1 MPFAFPSH
9 QGLIAPLWRFRP
21 ELFDVPAM
29 FIGAAMPD
37 VIDGIIGAG
46 RGHLGQGLGHS
57 LIALPLL
64 CTPLGLVFWWIT
76 RKVACHWTLS
86 KHNGFLARAWNAGLA
101 SVHHSPAPG
110 TRTCQAVR
118 VVLSLG
124 LGAFSHL
131 FFDLISHGG
140 FTWFYPWMP
149 KSRIF
154 PSWWYV
160 TWYELPVFGYKE
172 PYPVGPH
179 FVMWLFL
186 GLVGIVLLFYPY
198 LLTPAPT
205 ISDHKFR
212 NTGGK

>member
-64 CTPLGLVFWWIT
+64 CIPLGLVFWWIT

-101 SVHHSPAPG
+101 SVHHPG
-110 TRTCQAVR
+110 ARRTCQAVR
-118 VVLSLG
+118 WLSLDLAHFPISLTVYPTEDLPGSIPGCPKAGFFPPGGMLPGTNFRYLGIKNPIPSVPILLCGYFWG
-124 LGAFSHL
+124 LWESCC
-131 FFDLISHGG
+131 FFILI
-140 FTWFYPWMP
+140 F
-149 KSRIF
+149 
-154 PSWWYV
+154 
-160 TWYELPVFGYKE
+160 
-172 PYPVGPH
+172 
-179 FVMWLFL
+179 
-186 GLVGIVLLFYPY
+186 
-198 LLTPAPT
+198 
-205 ISDHKFR
+205 
-212 NTGGK
+212 